1 MNIIVDCREKKMLE
15 KELYFDYETKAL
27 NIGDIEIS
35 DEKYT
40 LVIERKTWS
49 DLQSSIKDSRFRE
62 QRSRLLEWRENN
74 KEQNGF
80 VYVVEGIYNETLFQ
94 LERNTLERLMIA
106 YQIPVIFTES
116 LQETCDLIK
125 KWSNLKG
132 MECLFRKRSLEEDQ
146 IESRMKYRI
155 KKNFTDSKLFLMENL
170 CSIRGISLSIA
181 QSITTEYPSMFI
193 FVKTYLENKEQ
204 WESKMKSLQY
214 STSSG
219 NKRKIS
225 PKIIHTIKEN
235 FSFVD

>member
-132 MECLFRKRSLEEDQ
+132 RRNEEMKKELDLTELADVVADIAIDLKILETKVERLSELRDTLGYVPT
-146 IESRMKYRI
+146 S
-155 KKNFTDSKLFLMENL
+155 EN
-170 CSIRGISLSIA
+170 GGK
-181 QSITTEYPSMFI
+181 Q
-193 FVKTYLENKEQ
+193 
-204 WESKMKSLQY
+204 
-214 STSSG
+214 
-219 NKRKIS
+219 
-225 PKIIHTIKEN
+225 
-235 FSFVD
+235 